1 MDKLDP
7 TTDKRETDING
18 FIEVLD
24 NPVLMEGVYPYISP
38 PGSRLPDTVYM
49 VFRGEEELSK
59 PETLESLRL
68 MPIVDLHPTAPEML
82 GDSDNAIKPEQHGIH
97 GTVGERIAFNASGAQ
112 GAGIY
117 ANLKLI
123 SSEIRDKIDN
133 QGIKELSPGY
143 WARYDYTPG
152 EYNGIKYDAIQ
163 RDIKFNHLALVPD
176 GRQGAAVSVLD
187 QMENPIFNQP
197 PNEVKTMQ
205 HSPEKLQKLA
215 ELLANFFAEEAT
227 EGTADSEEKEEE
239 KEATKDADCD
249 DDKEA
254 TKDSDDDDKDD
265 EKKGTTDAAIA
276 ELVQKQVKS
285 ALSMVSVR
293 DSLYEQVKPLIG
305 VIDHAEFTPD
315 QLATYTLKKIGVA
328 AEKGSELAFLKGY
341 LSAKPASSATIDH
354 AEQTHSQD
362 SKLTL
367 GDFK

>member
-1 MDKLDP
+1 MDKHDP

-24 NPVLMEGVYPYISP
+24 NPVLMEGIYPYISP
-38 PGSRLPDTVYM
+38 PGAPLPDTVYM

-97 GTVGERIAFNASGAQ
+97 GTVGERITFDANGKQ

-176 GRQGAAVSVLD
+176 GRQGSVVSVLD

-227 EGTADSEEKEEE
+227 EGTADAEEKEGE
-239 KEATKDADCD
+239 KEATKDSDCD

-254 TKDSDDDDKDD
+254 TKDSDDDDNKDD

-276 ELVQKQVKS
+276 EIVQKQLKRVAVKD
-285 ALSMVSVR
+285 A
-293 DSLYEQVKPLIG
+293 LYEQVKPLIG
-305 VIDHAEFTPD
+305 VIDHADFTPD
-315 QLATYTLKKIGVA
+315 ELAAYTLKKIGVT

-341 LSAKPASSATIDH
+341 LSAKPVSSATIDH
-354 AEQTHSQD
+354 VETHSQG

>member
-38 PGSRLPDTVYM
+38 PGAPLADTVYM

-59 PETLESLRL
+59 PETLKSLRL
-68 MPIVDLHPTAPEML
+68 MPITYKHPDAPNML
-82 GDSDNAIKPEQHGIH
+82 GDSDKAIKPEQHGQH
-97 GTVGERIAFNASGAQ
+97 GSVGEQIVFNPNGAQ
-112 GAGIY
+112 GPGIY

-176 GRQGAAVSVLD
+176 GRQGSAVSVLD

-197 PNEVKTMQ
+197 LNEVKPMQ

-227 EGTADSEEKEEE
+227 EGTADAEEKEDE
-239 KEATKDADCD
+239 KEETKDADCD

-276 ELVQKQVKS
+276 EIVQKQLKLVAVKD
-285 ALSMVSVR
+285 A
-293 DSLYEQVKPLIG
+293 LYEQVKPLIG
-305 VIDHAEFTPD
+305 VIDHADFTPD
-315 QLATYTLKKIGVA
+315 QLAAYALKKIGVT

>member
-1 MDKLDP
+1 MVKYDP

-38 PGSRLPDTVYM
+38 PGSPLSETVYM

-68 MPIVDLHPTAPEML
+68 MPIVDLHPTATEML
-82 GDSDNAIKPEQHGIH
+82 GDSDNAIRPEEHGIH
-97 GTVGERIAFNASGAQ
+97 GTVGERIAFNANGKQ

-133 QGIKELSPGY
+133 RGVKELSPGY

-152 EYNGIKYDAIQ
+152 EHNGIKYDAIQ

-197 PNEVKTMQ
+197 TNEVKHMQ

-227 EGTADSEEKEEE
+227 EGTADAEEKEDE

-254 TKDSDDDDKDD
+254 VKDEEEEKDDD
-265 EKKGTTDAAIA
+265 KKGTTDAAIA
-276 ELVQKQVKS
+276 DLVQKQVKS
-285 ALSMVSVR
+285 ALNMVSVR

-305 VIDHAEFTPD
+305 VIDHADFTPD
-315 QLATYTLKKIGVA
+315 QLASYTLKKLGVT

-341 LSAKPASSATIDH
+341 LSAKPASVATIDH
-354 AEQTHSQD
+354 AELTQGQD